1 MSEITLQGSIDK
13 SGFDLTNVTNLTKI
27 YDELSNLKKQM
38 CKDLEYRL
46 TENMIIKHD
55 DDMQKVYE
63 QFAEENGKEKAD
75 ELIKRICDIAIKHI
89 DNDAE
94 LPVSFSPYYSSPYYN
109 DVSPYYN
116 DDYETVFGGY
126 NYEITVDVDLEALK
140 EAVIEGRD
148 DPKKYV
154 VTIYSGGDV
163 DFLCLYDKDE
173 MWKQQVSAD
182 FDETF
187 VIKGN
192 RDYTKIEITE
202 ASWYKKTVDLI
213 DSLYDNSED
222 YEEILEHQP
231 NGATGEKD
239 ELFAEYAE
247 WYKDNFGIDE
257 KQLLEICA
265 VLKTCKTT
273 DSLDT
278 ECDVAKVLY
287 PEKDFVVTTI
297 RGILQCDWNEVLYE
311 VSSVEQ
317 GTIQELSDY
326 YFGQVAEVHIQLFD
340 KDVEK
345 EDYDNAKTYEDYWDT
360 ISDSNLCAL
369 CRDDKEMINKFRER
383 FDLPKDCGVEIL
395 EASSKRVQSYEYETV
410 AQDMQKFG
418 KSDVKAEQNKTQN
431 KGEIKE

>member
-1 MSEITLQGSIDK
+1 MSEIILQGSLDRK
-13 SGFDLTNVTNLTKI
+13 NAFDLTNVTNLTEI
-27 YDELSNLKKQM
+27 YDELSNLKKQI

-46 TENMIIKHD
+46 TDNMIIEHD
-55 DDMQKVYE
+55 DDMQEVYE
-63 QFAEENGKEKAD
+63 QFAKDNGKEKAD
-75 ELIKRICDIAIKHI
+75 ELVKRICDIAIKHI
-89 DNDAE
+89 GNDAE
-94 LPVSFSPYYSSPYYN
+94 LPVSFSPYY
-109 DVSPYYN
+109 N
-116 DDYETVFGGY
+116 DDKETVFGGY
-126 NYEITVDVDLEALK
+126 DYEITVDVDLEALK
-140 EAVIEGRD
+140 EAVIEGKD

-154 VTIYSGGDV
+154 VTIYDDEGV
-163 DFLCLYDKDE
+163 DFLYGKDE

-192 RDYTKIEITE
+192 RDFTEIAE

-213 DSLYDNSED
+213 DNLCNNNED
-222 YEEILEHQP
+222 YEDILEHQP

-239 ELFAEYAE
+239 ELFTENAE

-265 VLKTCKTT
+265 VLKACKTT

-287 PEKDFVVTTI
+287 PEKDFAVTTI
-297 RGILQCDWNEVLYE
+297 SGVVQREWNEVLYD

-326 YFGQVAEVHIQLFD
+326 YFGQVAEIHIQLFD

-345 EDYDNAKTYEDYWDT
+345 EDYDNAETYEDYWDT
-360 ISDSNLCAL
+360 ISDSNLWDL
-369 CRDDKEMINKFRER
+369 RRDDKEMIDKFRER
-383 FDLPKDCGVEIL
+383 FDLPKDCGIEIL

-410 AQDMQKFG
+410 AQDMQTFG
-418 KSDVKAEQNKTQN
+418 KSDVGVEHKQAQQGQVK
-431 KGEIKE
+431 

>member
-1 MSEITLQGSIDK
+1 MSEIVLQGSLDK
-13 SGFDLTNVTNLTKI
+13 KDVFDLTNVTNLTEI
-27 YDELSNLKKQM
+27 YDELSNLKKQL

-46 TENMIIKHD
+46 ADNTIIEHD
-55 DDMQKVYE
+55 DDMKEVYE

-75 ELIKRICDIAIKHI
+75 ELVKRICGIAVKHI

-94 LPVSFSPYYSSPYYN
+94 LPVSFSPYY
-109 DVSPYYN
+109 N
-116 DDYETVFGGY
+116 DDKGTVFSGY
-126 NYEITVDVDLEALK
+126 DYEITVDVDLEALK
-140 EAVIEGRD
+140 EAVIEGKD

-154 VTIYSGGDV
+154 VTIYDNESV
-163 DFLCLYDKDE
+163 DFLYGKDE
-173 MWKQQVSAD
+173 MWKQQVCAD

-187 VIKGN
+187 VITGN
-192 RDYTKIEITE
+192 RSYTEIAE

-213 DSLYDNSED
+213 DNLCNNNED
-222 YEEILEHQP
+222 YEDILEHQP

-239 ELFAEYAE
+239 ELFTENAE

-265 VLKTCKTT
+265 VLKACKTT

-287 PEKDFVVTTI
+287 PEKDFAVTTI
-297 RGILQCDWNEVLYE
+297 RGSVQSDWNEVLYD

-326 YFGQVAEVHIQLFD
+326 YFGQVAEIHIQLFD

-345 EDYDNAKTYEDYWDT
+345 EDYDNAETYEDYWDT
-360 ISDSNLCAL
+360 ISDSNLWDL
-369 CRDDKEMINKFRER
+369 RRNDKEMIDKFRER

-395 EASSKRVQSYEYETV
+395 EVSSKRVLSYEYETV
-410 AQDMQKFG
+410 AQDMQTFG
-418 KSDVKAEQNKTQN
+418 KSDVGVEHKQAQQ
-431 KGEIKE
+431 GQIKS